1 MSKPRELKLDQL
13 EDAYELLAELD
24 AREGSRVLSAKRRE
38 DGHDVLI
45 VVARK
50 VDQTEQS
57 RRSALDLFAA
67 DVKLLGTLE
76 HRALVPIF
84 DGRWIEP
91 DGFAVVSEEI
101 RWPSL
106 AELLARGE
114 EFSCPRIAS
123 VLREINGL
131 LEWARGQSVVHRWL
145 STDTIFLEPGTDRV
159 LASFLVRALPLEGG
173 LDARVDARTI
183 AELARSMLAPNI
195 PEKEAAGASLGQ
207 LRPAL
212 PQRLVEQTD
221 TLLGPTLPSGEPP
234 DMTSYIA
241 LVAMADSVHAGEEE
255 ADRLRTA
262 FDAERQAATEQLAA
276 ERAELDRLAADQTR
290 SLGEERERLAEER
303 FALEQFRADSAKTRA
318 DIERRLQELER
329 RSEELA
335 QMGEARPLPP
345 PAAPA
350 GKGGW
355 RRGRVALIWSRLRRK
370 KWALPSMAAAV
381 LLIVA
386 LGGAHV
392 VQQHRLLRERERQR
406 VHVAGGEVESA
417 FHNAP
422 ASASATA
429 GPLPAA
435 QFGAAM
441 PTPWP
446 PVSAWPP
453 AAIDS
458 AALAAALRK
467 ADSVPEPKPRRRR
480 RPAPVVDTLAAP
492 VDSSGAVPLPPVD
505 SALHRIPPGP
515 VTPSDTVQRVRPIS
529 DTVSHRDSAITRRD
543 TSRLRPDSA
552 LVKRDSTPRPRPDSL
567 P

>member
-1 MSKPRELKLDQL
+1 MSTPRELKLDQL

-24 AREGSRVLSAKRRE
+24 AREGSRVFSAKRRE
-38 DGHDVLI
+38 DGRDVLI

-50 VDQTEQS
+50 VDQSEQS

-114 EFSCPRIAS
+114 EFSCARIAS
-123 VLREINGL
+123 VLRELNGL

-145 STDTIFLEPGTDRV
+145 STETVFLEPGTDRV
-159 LASFLVRALPLEGG
+159 LASFLVRPLPLEGG

-183 AELARSMLAPNI
+183 AGLARSMLAPGAS
-195 PEKEAAGASLGQ
+195 EQETAAASLGE
-207 LRPAL
+207 LRPDL
-212 PQRLVEQTD
+212 PQRLVQQTD
-221 TLLGPTLPSGEPP
+221 TLLDPTLPSGEPP

-241 LVAMADSVHAGEEE
+241 LIAMADSLRAGEEE
-255 ADRLRTA
+255 AARLRSA
-262 FDAERQAATEQLAA
+262 FDAQQQKATEKLAA
-276 ERAELDRLAADQTR
+276 DRADLDRLAENQDR
-290 SLGEERERLAEER
+290 SLGAERERLSAER
-303 FALEQFRADSAKTRA
+303 FALEQFRADTARARA

-335 QMGEARPLPP
+335 RMGEARPLVSP
-345 PAAPA
+345 PAS
-350 GKGGW
+350 GSGGS
-355 RRGRVALIWSRLRRK
+355 RRERVALFWSRLRRSR
-370 KWALPSMAAAV
+370 WALPAAAAAA

-392 VQQHRLLRERERQR
+392 IQQHRLLRERE
-406 VHVAGGEVESA
+406 HVAKGEVESVSPGT
-417 FHNAP
+417 P
-422 ASASATA
+422 AANPAAA
-429 GPLPAA
+429 GPVQPT
-435 QFGAAM
+435 QFGAVM

-446 PVSAWPP
+446 PVTAWPP
-453 AAIDS
+453 PVIDS
-458 AALAAALRK
+458 AAVAAAIRA
-467 ADSVPEPKPRRRR
+467 ADSVPEPKPHRRR
-480 RPAPVVDTLAAP
+480 RPAPVVDTLARP
-492 VDSSGAVPLPPVD
+492 VDSSGAVHVPPVD
-505 SALHRIPPGP
+505 SALRGIPPRP
-515 VTPSDTVQRVRPIS
+515 AIPPDTMQRLRPIS
-529 DTVSHRDSAITRRD
+529 DSVMHRRDSAITRRD

-552 LVKRDSTPRPRPDSL
+552 LVKRDSTPRPRPRPDSL